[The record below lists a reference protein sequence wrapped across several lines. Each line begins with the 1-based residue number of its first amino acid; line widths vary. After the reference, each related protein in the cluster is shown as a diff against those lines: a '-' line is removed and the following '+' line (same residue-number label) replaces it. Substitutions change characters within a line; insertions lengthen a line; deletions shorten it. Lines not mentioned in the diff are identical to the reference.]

1 MHVHREVQD
10 KDLHGLKPDPFE
22 GSQWDGLG
30 FFVQYLWLISGGIA
44 AGTYNEGATDFKET
58 PIVHELLVFIILQNQ
73 SERCNLSLWS
83 HSDYHWKVNGVL
95 QQLRKLGSCL
105 ESMLLTFVVL
115 VWRKMTLDQSLELKP
130 LVITKSLVAKDEDY
144 LYIVRSELPRSKRIK
159 IIVASGI
166 SLCVFIILV
175 LAAFV
180 CWRYRFKQN
189 GETLLSLFCCL
200 FIRRCMANS

>member
-1 MHVHREVQD
+1 
-10 KDLHGLKPDPFE
+10 
-22 GSQWDGLG
+22 
-30 FFVQYLWLISGGIA
+30 
-44 AGTYNEGATDFKET
+44 
-58 PIVHELLVFIILQNQ
+58 
-73 SERCNLSLWS
+73 
-83 HSDYHWKVNGVL
+83 
-95 QQLRKLGSCL
+95 
-105 ESMLLTFVVL
+105 MLLTFVVL

-130 LVITKSLVAKDEDY
+130 LVITKSLVAKDEDVDLGSGMGRVSIFFGTQTGTISLREPLKGLLSIFT
-144 LYIVRSELPRSKRIK
+144 LYVLSYVARSKRIK

>member
-58 PIVHELLVFIILQNQ
+58 P
-73 SERCNLSLWS
+73 
-83 HSDYHWKVNGVL
+83 K
-95 QQLRKLGSCL
+95 
-105 ESMLLTFVVL
+105 SMLLTFVVL

>member
-1 MHVHREVQD
+1 
-10 KDLHGLKPDPFE
+10 
-22 GSQWDGLG
+22 
-30 FFVQYLWLISGGIA
+30 
-44 AGTYNEGATDFKET
+44 
-58 PIVHELLVFIILQNQ
+58 
-73 SERCNLSLWS
+73 
-83 HSDYHWKVNGVL
+83 
-95 QQLRKLGSCL
+95 
-105 ESMLLTFVVL
+105 MLLTFVVL

-130 LVITKSLVAKDEDY
+130 LVITKSLVAKDEDVDLGSGMGRVSIFFGTQTGTAEGFAKVLIMGKRLASCY
-144 LYIVRSELPRSKRIK
+144 DFFLVSLSARSKRIK

>member
-1 MHVHREVQD
+1 
-10 KDLHGLKPDPFE
+10 
-22 GSQWDGLG
+22 
-30 FFVQYLWLISGGIA
+30 
-44 AGTYNEGATDFKET
+44 
-58 PIVHELLVFIILQNQ
+58 
-73 SERCNLSLWS
+73 
-83 HSDYHWKVNGVL
+83 
-95 QQLRKLGSCL
+95 
-105 ESMLLTFVVL
+105 MLLTFVVL

-130 LVITKSLVAKDEDY
+130 LVITKSLVAKDEDVDLGSGMGRVSIFFGTQTGTAEGIFT
-144 LYIVRSELPRSKRIK
+144 LYVLSYVARSKRIK